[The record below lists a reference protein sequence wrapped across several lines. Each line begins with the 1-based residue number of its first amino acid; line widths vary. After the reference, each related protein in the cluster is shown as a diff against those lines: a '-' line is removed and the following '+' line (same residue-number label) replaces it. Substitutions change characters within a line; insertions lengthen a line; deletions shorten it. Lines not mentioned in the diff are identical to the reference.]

1 MIRITTFGDITRFD
15 LSRTIAGR
23 GRYWTTAYLVDRLMV
38 DTGCA
43 HTADELAAV
52 LEGTQIHQVIN
63 THSHEDHF
71 GANNKLL
78 KRHAGLDIY
87 AHPDSLPVMANPR
100 QYQPLHPYRRLFWGW
115 PQSCVAKPIENE
127 AKIETEKYQFQVIY
141 TPGHS
146 PDHLC
151 LFEPEQ
157 GWLFTGDLFV
167 GGKDRAL
174 RTGCDIWQVIDSLK
188 LVAGFPAAQM
198 FPNSARVRGDPKSE
212 LTSKINYYE
221 EMGDKVLALNEQGRS
236 VREIAR
242 FLFGGP
248 MLVEIL
254 TLGHFSRRRLVL
266 SYLNKNTG

>member
-1 MIRITTFGDITRFD
+1 MIRTTTFGDITRFD

-23 GRYWTTAYLVDRLMV
+23 GRYWTTAYLVDKMMI

-43 HTADELAAV
+43 HTAIELETA
-52 LEGTQIHQVIN
+52 LEGSQVTQLIN

-71 GANNKLL
+71 GANNALAKH
-78 KRHAGLDIY
+78 HAGLNIY
-87 AHPDSLPVMANPR
+87 AHPDALRVMANPR
-100 QYQPLHPYRRLFWGW
+100 RYQPLHPYRRLFWGW
-115 PQSCVAKPIENE
+115 PQSCE
-127 AKIETEKYQFQVIY
+127 AMPLDNDAEIETEKYRFKVIY

-188 LVAGFPAAQM
+188 LVAGLPSAQM
-198 FPNSARVRGDPKSE
+198 FPSSARVRDAPKSE
-212 LTSKINYYE
+212 LASKIKYYE
-221 EMGDKVLALNEQGRS
+221 EMGEKVLALNEQGKS

-242 FLFGGP
+242 SLFGGP

-266 SYLNKNTG
+266 SYLNKNTE

>member
-1 MIRITTFGDITRFD
+1 M
-15 LSRTIAGR
+15 
-23 GRYWTTAYLVDRLMV
+23 RL
-38 DTGCA
+38 
-43 HTADELAAV
+43 
-52 LEGTQIHQVIN
+52 
-63 THSHEDHF
+63 
-71 GANNKLL
+71 
-78 KRHAGLDIY
+78 IY
-87 AHPDSLPVMANPR
+87 
-100 QYQPLHPYRRLFWGW
+100 
-115 PQSCVAKPIENE
+115 K

-157 GWLFTGDLFV
+157 GWLFSGDLFV

-188 LVAGFPAAQM
+188 FIACLPAAQM
-198 FPNSARVRGDPKSE
+198 FPNSARVRNTPKSE
-212 LTSKINYYE
+212 LDRKINYYE
-221 EMGDKVLALNEQGRS
+221 EMGAKVQTLNAQGRS
-236 VREIAR
+236 DREIAR
-242 FLFGGP
+242 SLFGGP

>member
-1 MIRITTFGDITRFD
+1 MVRISTFGDITRFD

-23 GRYWTTAYLVDRLMV
+23 GRYWTTAYLVDNMMV

-43 HTADELAAV
+43 HTAGELASV
-52 LEGTQIHQVIN
+52 LDDTQINQIIN

-71 GANNKLL
+71 GANQKLA
-78 KRHAGLDIY
+78 KRNAGLDIY
-87 AHPDSLPVMANPR
+87 AHPDAVQVMANPR
-100 QYQPLHPYRRLFWGW
+100 VYQPLHPYRRLFWGW
-115 PQSCVAKPIENE
+115 PQSCEAIPIDHDAE
-127 AKIETEKYQFQVIY
+127 IETENYRFNVIY

-151 LFEPEQ
+151 LYEPEQ

-174 RTGCDIWQVIDSLK
+174 PAGCDIWQVINSLK
-188 LVAGFPAAQM
+188 LVAGLPAAQM
-198 FPNSARVRGDPKSE
+198 FPNSARVRNTLKSE
-212 LTSKINYYE
+212 LDRKINYYE
-221 EMGDKVLALNEQGRS
+221 EMGAKVLTLNAQGRS
-236 VREIAR
+236 DREIAR
-242 FLFGGP
+242 SLFGGP

-254 TLGHFSRRRLVL
+254 TLGHFSRRKLVL

>member
-23 GRYWTTAYLVDRLMV
+23 GRYWTTAYLVDRLLV

-43 HTADELAAV
+43 HTAGDLAAV
-52 LEGTQIHQVIN
+52 LEGHQINQIIN

-71 GANNKLL
+71 GANSKLH
-78 KRHAGLDIY
+78 KRHAGMDIY
-87 AHPDSLPVMANPR
+87 AHPDAVQVMANPR
-100 QYQPLHPYRRLFWGW
+100 LYQPLQPYRRLFWGW
-115 PQSCVAKPIENE
+115 PQSCAAKPLDQDARIR
-127 AKIETEKYQFQVIY
+127 TESCQFQVIY

-146 PDHLC
+146 RDHLC
-151 LFEPEQ
+151 LYEPEQ

-188 LVAGFPAAQM
+188 LVAGLPAAQM
-198 FPNSARVRGDPKSE
+198 FPNSARVREAPKSE
-212 LTSKINYYE
+212 LVSKINYYE

-242 FLFGGP
+242 SLFGGP